1 MKLLKSMLDELVAL
15 FVDDGSLAA
24 AVIAWVIGGVLCLR
38 AQLLDPASEAVLLA
52 IGIAVLLAE
61 NILRAA
67 RAHVLVPP
75 RVK

>member
-1 MKLLKSMLDELVAL
+1 MKLLKSMVEELVAL
-15 FVDDGSLAA
+15 FVDDGSLVA

-38 AQLLDPASEAVLLA
+38 AQLLDPASEAVLVA
-52 IGIAVLLAE
+52 VGIAALLAE

-67 RAHVLVPP
+67 RAHVPAAR

>member
-1 MKLLKSMLDELVAL
+1 MKLLKSILDELVAL
-15 FVDDGSLAA
+15 FVDDGSLVV

-67 RAHVLVPP
+67 RAHVLAPP